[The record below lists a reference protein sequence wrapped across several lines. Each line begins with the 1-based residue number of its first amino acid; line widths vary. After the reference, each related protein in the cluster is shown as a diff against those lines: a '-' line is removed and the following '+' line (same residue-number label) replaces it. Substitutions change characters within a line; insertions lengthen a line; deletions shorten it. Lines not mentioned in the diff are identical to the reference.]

1 MPVSNINWNAL
12 EKFSAATAYAQ
23 NVKNDPNGGGAVV
36 VHLQNGRQLTCNYSQ
51 TDAPKSL
58 MHFSFTRTDEEKNL
72 NNATREAFKQAVI
85 DIFGTRIE
93 DVPKKVR
100 DAMNLG
106 KFDGTGRPL
115 TARRILAVDK
125 AIGAEMAAMAKKFG
139 MTGGGAGS
147 VFSFVTSNSDILQSQ
162 NPAREFKRLANRH
175 ATASI
180 ATHIVSRASQN
191 LDYSSFEM
199 DINRNMGLT
208 LGGKRLPV
216 NTPGNRPAVAR
227 DMVAQFLTGR
237 KTATFNTLDAHTK
250 RKAAILM
257 SLLHQG
263 SIACF
268 MTGIGSAFDHEAKV
282 SRFSI
287 GELKDFGGTQHNS
300 FAVTKDKAGNLTI
313 KGQVTFSGRFVMNM
327 SNGTDYTNNPS
338 DNNGVFATYKGTI
351 KLSAAD
357 LDKLADADWTKGD
370 FTEVQATDNNDSIP
384 DRFQKAAD
392 KIPEPYKFTGSVD
405 VSFKMHV
412 NSLLQLSDLG

>member
-58 MHFSFTRTDEEKNL
+58 THFSFTRTDEEKNL

-180 ATHIVSRASQN
+180 ATHIASRASEN
-191 LDYSSFEM
+191 LDYASFEL
-199 DINRNMGLT
+199 DVNRGMGLT
-208 LGGKRLPV
+208 FGGRRVPPKDI
-216 NTPGNRPAVAR
+216 PAAR
-227 DMVAQFLTGR
+227 DGVAQFLTGN
-237 KTATFNTLDAHTK
+237 KSATFDGLDEPTR
-250 RKAAILM
+250 RKACILM

-263 SIACF
+263 SLACL
-268 MTGIGSAFDHEAKV
+268 MTSVSGSFEREAGAPRLIV
-282 SRFSI
+282 
-287 GELKDFGGTQHNS
+287 GQANGGDQFNS
-300 FAVTKDKAGNLTI
+300 FSVTKDKAGNITI
-313 KGQVTFSGRFVMNM
+313 KGQVTFTGPVIVNLFNGADFVN
-327 SNGTDYTNNPS
+327 TAS
-338 DNNGVFATYKGTI
+338 DADGFAKFEGTI
-351 KLSAAD
+351 RLSAAD
-357 LDKLADADWTKGD
+357 LDKLANADWKQYDG
-370 FTEVQATDNNDSIP
+370 TEVTATDNDDNLP
-384 DRFQKAAD
+384 DHFRKAAD
-392 KIPEPYKFTGSVD
+392 KIPEPYKFTGGVD
-405 VSFKMHV
+405 VSFKLHADE
-412 NSLLQLSDLG
+412 LQNVG

>member
-58 MHFSFTRTDEEKNL
+58 THFSFTRTDEEKNL

-139 MTGGGAGS
+139 MTGGAGGDILALLA
-147 VFSFVTSNSDILQSQ
+147 SNSDILQSA
-162 NPAREFKRLANRH
+162 NPAREFKTLANRH

-180 ATHIVSRASQN
+180 ATHIASRASEN
-191 LDYSSFEM
+191 LDYNSFDL
-199 DINRNMGLT
+199 DIKRGMGVVV
-208 LGGKRLPV
+208 GGKRAPQD
-216 NTPGNRPAVAR
+216 PAAAHNLVAR
-227 DMVAQFLTGR
+227 LLTGR
-237 KTATFNTLDAHTK
+237 KTDTFDTLDAPTQ
-250 RKAAILM
+250 RKARILM
-257 SLLHQG
+257 SLMHQG
-263 SIACF
+263 SLACF
-268 MTGIGSAFDHEAKV
+268 MTGVSGAFDHDAKV

-287 GELKDFGGTQHNS
+287 GQYPGGDQFNS
-300 FAVTKDKAGNLTI
+300 FSITKDKAGNFTI
-313 KGQVTFSGRFVMNM
+313 KGQVTFTGPFMAIM
-327 SNGTDYTNNPS
+327 SNG
-338 DNNGVFATYKGTI
+338 ATYSNKATDGNGAVCKYVGTI

-357 LDKLADADWTKGD
+357 LDKLANADWTKYDG
-370 FTEVQATDNNDSIP
+370 TEVNATDADTTIP
-384 DRFQKAAD
+384 DRYKKAAD
-392 KIPEPYKFTGSVD
+392 KIPEPYRFTGRVD
-405 VSFKMHV
+405 VSFKLHA
-412 NSLLQLSDLG
+412 NALHNLGA

>member
-1 MPVSNINWNAL
+1 MPVNNINWNAL
-12 EKFSAATAYAQ
+12 SKLDTAIHYAQ
-23 NVKNDPNGGGAVV
+23 DIKDAPNGGGNIVI
-36 VHLQNGRQLTCNYSQ
+36 HLQNGDELDCNYSQ

-58 MHFSFTRTDEEKNL
+58 TCFSFTRTDEEKQL
-72 NNATREAFKQAVI
+72 NNETRAVFKQAVI
-85 DIFGTRIE
+85 DIFGTSIN
-93 DVPKKVR
+93 DVPKRVR
-100 DAMNLG
+100 DAMNHS
-106 KFDGTGRPL
+106 KFDNTGRPL
-115 TARRILAVDK
+115 TARRILAVSK
-125 AIGAEMAAMAKKFG
+125 AIDAAMTAMAKKFG
-139 MTGGGAGS
+139 MTGAGS
-147 VFSFVTSNSDILQSQ
+147 GSAFSFVTSNSDILQSQ
-162 NPAREFKRLANRH
+162 NPVREFKRLANRH

-191 LDYSSFEM
+191 LDYSSFEK

-208 LGGKRLPV
+208 LGSKRLPV

-237 KTATFNTLDAHTK
+237 KTATFDTLDAHTK

-268 MTGIGSAFDHEAKV
+268 MTGIGGAFDHEAKV
-282 SRFSI
+282 ARFSV

-313 KGQVTFSGRFVMNM
+313 KGQVTFSGRFVLNM

-338 DNNGVFATYKGTI
+338 DTDGVFATYKGTI

-357 LDKLADADWTKGD
+357 LDKLADADWTKCD
-370 FTEVQATDNNDSIP
+370 LTEVQATDNDNSIP

-412 NSLLQLSDLG
+412 NSLLQMSDLG